1 MKIKE
6 IIGDDY
12 FGNWAN
18 TRTAC
23 RAIIIREGE
32 ILLSYET
39 KTDQWMLPGGS
50 LEPGEKEKA
59 CVIRETSEETGF
71 VIEPS
76 ECLLEIDEYYEDWRF
91 INRYFTGTIIGTCE
105 KELTDREKEVGME
118 PRWLPLEKIMAVFS
132 RHNDYAESDE
142 MRRGMYLR
150 EYTALKKRQ
159 ERPSLKERLAQK
171 KDIVAKNEANREPR
185 QMNKDRGAQALA

>member
-1 MKIKE
+1 
-6 IIGDDY
+6 
-12 FGNWAN
+12 
-18 TRTAC
+18 
-23 RAIIIREGE
+23 
-32 ILLSYET
+32 
-39 KTDQWMLPGGS
+39 MLPGGG

-150 EYTALKKRQ
+150 EYTALK
-159 ERPSLKERLAQK
+159 E
-171 KDIVAKNEANREPR
+171 II
-185 QMNKDRGAQALA
+185 

>member
-6 IIGDDY
+6 IIGDNY

-18 TRTAC
+18 TRTTC

-39 KTDQWMLPGGS
+39 KTDQWMLPGGG

-150 EYTALKKRQ
+150 EYTALKEIIRIIFEVYQWK
-159 ERPSLKERLAQK
+159 
-171 KDIVAKNEANREPR
+171 
-185 QMNKDRGAQALA
+185 